1 MVASGVVRAMLQ
13 TASVMARASSLFWAW
28 VLPENIST
36 WMIGMASL
44 LLVCR
49 CRNHSTGLVR
59 IGVLD
64 GRLST
69 VRRSCNQP
77 LLSEELQ
84 SWRRGLRRVAGVDEA
99 GRGPM
104 AGPVVAAAVVLDP
117 SDVVSWWAELRDS
130 KLLSSRAR
138 ERLSGAIRRE
148 AEVGVGV
155 VGPDVIDDVGIMIAT
170 CRAMR
175 QALEGLCPAPDQ
187 VLVDGLPLRHLAIPH
202 RALVGGDRCC
212 LSIAAASI
220 VAKVERD
227 RLMVQYESLF
237 PGYGFAQHKGYPT
250 ADHARA
256 LAVQGP
262 CAIHRRSWAP
272 VRAILERLC

>member
-1 MVASGVVRAMLQ
+1 V
-13 TASVMARASSLFWAW
+13 T
-28 VLPENIST
+28 IKY
-36 WMIGMASL
+36 
-44 LLVCR
+44 
-49 CRNHSTGLVR
+49 
-59 IGVLD
+59 
-64 GRLST
+64 
-69 VRRSCNQP
+69 P

-117 SDVVSWWAELRDS
+117 SDVASWWAELRDS
-130 KLLSSRAR
+130 KLLSAPVR
-138 ERLSGAIRRE
+138 ERLAEAICRD

-155 VGPDVIDDVGIMIAT
+155 VGPDVIDAVGITVAT
-170 CRAMR
+170 CQAMR
-175 QALEGLCPAPDQ
+175 QALEELRPAPDHI
-187 VLVDGLPLRHLAIPH
+187 LVDGRPQRHLGTPH
-202 RALVGGDRCC
+202 KALVGGDRRC

-227 RLMVQYESLF
+227 RLMVEYERLF
-237 PGYGFAQHKGYPT
+237 PGYGFARHKGYPT

-256 LAVQGP
+256 LARLGP

-272 VRAILERLC
+272 VRAILGRLC

>member
-1 MVASGVVRAMLQ
+1 MG
-13 TASVMARASSLFWAW
+13 F
-28 VLPENIST
+28 P
-36 WMIGMASL
+36 
-44 LLVCR
+44 
-49 CRNHSTGLVR
+49 
-59 IGVLD
+59 D
-64 GRLST
+64 GRLPT
-69 VRRSCNQP
+69 VNWPCNHP

-84 SWRRGLRRVAGVDEA
+84 NWRRGLRRIAGVDEV

-104 AGPVVAAAVVLDP
+104 AGPIVAAAVVLDP
-117 SDVVSWWAELRDS
+117 SDVALWWADLRDS
-130 KLLSSRAR
+130 KLLTPRAR
-138 ERLSGAIRRE
+138 ERLAQAIRRD

-155 VGPDVIDDVGIMIAT
+155 VGPDVIDDIGITIAT

-175 QALEGLCPAPDQ
+175 QALEGLCPAPDH
-187 VLVDGLPLRHLAIPH
+187 VLVDGRPLRHLAVPH

-220 VAKVERD
+220 VAKVARD
-227 RLMVQYESLF
+227 RLMVEYESLF

-256 LAVQGP
+256 LAELGP